1 MNQGWMNCS
10 KVAGMLAIAVG
21 SFAFT
26 GKAEGPV
33 PAKETIFQT
42 GNDPLKGKALMD
54 KSDCNAC
61 HALDNQLVGPA
72 YKEIA
77 KKYSGDKTALAM
89 LSEKVIKGGA
99 GNWGQI
105 PMAPHPQLSQGDAT
119 EMVKYILSLA
129 PGTAPA
135 ATPKAPAAA
144 PKAPAKTSTAPVK
157 KG

>member
-1 MNQGWMNCS
+1 MNKGLMNCL
-10 KVAGMLAIAVG
+10 KVAGMLAFAVG

-26 GKAEGPV
+26 GKAED
-33 PAKETIFQT
+33 PAFKSEIVFQA
-42 GNDPLKGKALMD
+42 GDDPLKGKALMD

-77 KKYSGDKTALAM
+77 KKYSGDKTALTM
-89 LSEKVIKGGA
+89 LPEKVIKGGA

-105 PMAPHPQLSQGDAT
+105 PMSPHPQLSQADAT

-129 PGTAPA
+129 PGAAPS
-135 ATPKAPAAA
+135 TT
-144 PKAPAKTSTAPVK
+144 PKAPAKTSTAPAK

>member
-1 MNQGWMNCS
+1 MRKRLINCV
-10 KVAGMLAIAVG
+10 KAAGVLAIVAG

-26 GKAEGPV
+26 GKAEG
-33 PAKETIFQT
+33 AYIEKEAVFQT
-42 GNDPLKGKALMD
+42 GDGDVLKGKALMD

-61 HALDNQLVGPA
+61 HSLDNQIVGPA

-77 KKYSGDKTALAM
+77 KKYSGDKTALTK
-89 LSEKVIKGGA
+89 LPEKVIKGGA

-105 PMAPHPQLSQGDAT
+105 PMSPHPQLSEGDAT

-129 PGTAPA
+129 PASAPA
-135 ATPKAPAAA
+135 T
-144 PKAPAKTSTAPVK
+144 KAPAK